1 VTGRARVP
9 PDSGIELVWPG
20 KYDDQGRRVEVAA
33 RRTSWIER
41 ERHGPDGAPADE
53 LVRGDNL
60 DVLDRWL
67 ETRAGSVD
75 LVVIDPPF
83 STGTRFDVLTRI
95 GDGDDIAQAPA
106 YADRWP
112 GGASEFLAMLAPRLA
127 RIHALLAA
135 HGSLYVHVDPTVGHA
150 VKLLLD
156 EVFGPASFQREI
168 VWRIGW
174 VSGFK
179 TRAKNW
185 IRNHDLIFFY
195 VKDPARIRFNKVYV
209 PHPPG
214 YQRRAGAPAKA
225 PGIAIDDV
233 WNAGPADLALAGR
246 DSLDS
251 IQIKSFSNEK
261 TGYATQKNEALLRRI
276 IAASSEPGDWIADP
290 FCGSGT
296 TLAVAAAMG
305 RRFLGCDC
313 GRAAF
318 QIARTR
324 LLGVPRT
331 WPLVIGEVEP
341 ARTRA
346 KDVRTRVLSR
356 WGARPLARAGDLHGE
371 RDGAAVHVADGT
383 PIDRAQ
389 LERLAT
395 LARERRLSAL
405 HVLSRSV
412 ALALDV
418 SAEGDARRAA
428 TPKQWVAGVPFDVT
442 LAVLDPDAL
451 ASDDGADATHVL
463 PERPVLAIEV
473 RGLGGSRPTI
483 ELTQFAAAHPAS
495 WPADLRSHLQS
506 GRALVE
512 SIAIAWRFGD
522 TAVRFTDVRT
532 RTPSKRALDLAFALP
547 STLPPIFTAIVQIV
561 DVRRVETSV
570 ELSFGPALWGP
581 ELLAARMR

>member
-1 VTGRARVP
+1 MSARGRTPAQG
-9 PDSGIELVWPG
+9 GIELVWPG
-20 KYDDQGRRVEVAA
+20 KYDEHGQRVEIAA
-33 RRTSWIER
+33 RPTKWCER
-41 ERHGPDGAPADE
+41 ERHGPEDGPADE

-95 GDGDDIAQAPA
+95 GDGDEIAQAPA

-112 GGASEFLAMLAPRLA
+112 GGAPEFLAMLAPRLA
-127 RIHALLAA
+127 RIHALLAP

-156 EVFGPASFQREI
+156 DVFGPASFQREI

-195 VKDPARIRFNKVYV
+195 VKDPARIRFEKVYV

-233 WNAGPADLALAGR
+233 WNAGPADLALTGK

-251 IQIKSFSNEK
+251 IQIKSFSTEK

-276 IAASSEPGDWIADP
+276 IAESSKPGDWIADP

-324 LLGVPRT
+324 LLAVPRA
-331 WPLVIGEVEP
+331 WPLVVGEVEP
-341 ARTRA
+341 ARARK
-346 KDVRTRVLSR
+346 KDVRARVLSR
-356 WGARPLARAGDLHGE
+356 WGAQPLARGGDLHGV
-371 RDGAAVHVADGT
+371 RDGAAVHVADGRA
-383 PIDRAQ
+383 IDRAE
-389 LERLAT
+389 LERLAA
-395 LARERRLSAL
+395 LARERKLSGL
-405 HVLSRSV
+405 HVLSRWV

-418 SAEGDARRAA
+418 SRDGDVRRAA
-428 TPKQWVAGVPFDVT
+428 TPKRWLAAPRFDVT
-442 LAVLDPDAL
+442 LAVL
-451 ASDDGADATHVL
+451 
-463 PERPVLAIEV
+463 
-473 RGLGGSRPTI
+473 
-483 ELTQFAAAHPAS
+483 
-495 WPADLRSHLQS
+495 
-506 GRALVE
+506 
-512 SIAIAWRFGD
+512 
-522 TAVRFTDVRT
+522 
-532 RTPSKRALDLAFALP
+532 
-547 STLPPIFTAIVQIV
+547 
-561 DVRRVETSV
+561 
-570 ELSFGPALWGP
+570 
-581 ELLAARMR
+581 